1 LSRKL
6 PRVTG
11 KQLCKIMT
19 RHGFSLTHVRG
30 RHHHF
35 VSEDDRLHVTVP
47 VHAKETLAPKT
58 IKSILDQAE
67 LPVSVLKKT

>member
-11 KQLCKIMT
+11 KQLCKILM
-19 RHGFSLTHVRG
+19 RHGFTLTHVRG
-30 RHHHF
+30 SHHHF
-35 VSEDDRLHVTVP
+35 VSDDGRLHVTVP

-67 LPVSVLKKT
+67 LPPSVLKK